1 MRTRTRFL
9 LLVLSVLVPSFI
21 AAALAVAYV
30 YRDAQQAQ
38 DRSMAET
45 ARAMALLVDNELEK
59 KEELLHALA
68 GAPSLE
74 RGDLV
79 EFYQHARRAA
89 PPPESVIV
97 LFDLDGRPLL
107 NTRRPYGSDLPPRG
121 SSNIA
126 QLMQHQSLA
135 RTFVSDLFVSRTTGG
150 RDIALQVPVYGA
162 TGNGNPGGRP
172 IRYLLS
178 LGMNVASLQQL
189 LGRQRLPAAW
199 LATLMDRNG
208 LVVARTRAPELYLG
222 KPVRDTTRALV
233 RGVQETMYESRTLDG
248 IDSRVYA
255 STVPGADWKILLS
268 IPRSELRQAPL
279 RAAALLGGMMTLLLV
294 IGLVAARRFA
304 NRAIAPIDALGRSA
318 VALGTGAEVRYQP
331 AGWAELDSVAHH
343 LADAS
348 TRIRQGRT
356 EMEARVA
363 AAIAATERA
372 QSALLKNQKLEALG
386 RLTGGIAHEY
396 NNLLQTLTTALQ
408 LAAFTTRD
416 DKVKNLIQTCQRT
429 VARATTLTGQLGSFG
444 RMQEAR
450 RTTVDLCAQLR
461 SAVQLM
467 KGSLRGNVAVEVHCT
482 DDVWPVTLEP
492 LQFDVALLNLA
503 MNARDAMPDGG
514 VLRLEARNITI
525 DAGDAG
531 AGPALARGDY
541 VLVSM
546 VDSGSGMTPEVM
558 ARALDPFFTT
568 KPPGQGTGLGL
579 PQAYAFATQ
588 AGGTLVLDS
597 IPGIGTR
604 VDLYLAR
611 ARDAVTAPPGVADG
625 AAPAHGSGTVLFV
638 EDDALVREA
647 VLRALQESGF
657 EVMVAEDGEAALRL
671 LETLETLE
679 TGKRRP
685 DVVFSDVVM
694 PGQVSGIDL
703 AGILRQRYPGL
714 PVILATG
721 YTEQQ
726 IAVPDVQ
733 VLAKP
738 YAIEQLV
745 AVLSQAVVQD

>member
-38 DRSMAET
+38 NRSMAET

-59 KEELLHALA
+59 KEELLRALA

-121 SSNIA
+121 GSNIA
-126 QLMQHQSLA
+126 QLMQNKDPA
-135 RTFVSDLFVSRTTGG
+135 NTFVSDLFVSRTTGG
-150 RDIALQVPVYGA
+150 HDIALQVPVYGA
-162 TGNGNPGGRP
+162 AGNGNPGARP

-178 LGMNVASLQQL
+178 LGMNVGSLQQL
-189 LGRQRLPAAW
+189 LGRQRLPAPW
-199 LATLMDRNG
+199 LATLIDRNA

-279 RAAALLGGMMTLLLV
+279 RAAALLGGMMALLLV
-294 IGLVAARRFA
+294 VGLVAARRFA
-304 NRAIAPIDALGRSA
+304 SRAIAPIDALGRSA

-348 TRIRQGRT
+348 TRIRQGQT

-416 DKVKNLIQTCQRT
+416 DKVKSLVQTCQRT

-444 RMQEAR
+444 HMQEAR
-450 RTTVDLCAQLR
+450 RSTVDLCEQLR

-467 KGSLRGNVAVEVHCT
+467 KGSLSGKVAVEVHCT
-482 DDVWPVTLEP
+482 DEVWPVTLEP

-525 DAGDAG
+525 DSDG

-611 ARDAVTAPPGVADG
+611 ARDAVMAAPTIDGNG

-657 EVMVAEDGEAALRL
+657 DVMVAENGEAALRL
-671 LETLETLE
+671 LESDA
-679 TGKRRP
+679 RRP
-685 DVVFSDVVM
+685 GVVFSDVVM

-726 IAVPDVQ
+726 VAVPDVQ

-745 AVLSQAVVQD
+745 AVLSQAVVQN

>member
-9 LLVLSVLVPSFI
+9 LLVLSILVPSFI

-30 YRDAQQAQ
+30 YHDAQKAQ
-38 DRSMAET
+38 NRSMAET
-45 ARAMALLVDNELEK
+45 ARAMALLVDNELGNRET
-59 KEELLHALA
+59 LLRALA
-68 GAPSLE
+68 VSPALQDGRLA
-74 RGDLV
+74 V
-79 EFYQHARRAA
+79 FHQHARRAV
-89 PPPESVIV
+89 PPPASVVV

-107 NTRRPYGSDLPPRG
+107 NSRLAYGEPLPLRG
-121 SSNIA
+121 ASNIG
-126 QLMQHQSLA
+126 QLMQRYGA
-135 RTFVSDLFVSRTTGG
+135 DRTLVSDLFRSKLTG
-150 RDIALQVPVYGA
+150 RYDYAVQVPVKSGEH
-162 TGNGNPGGRP
+162 

-178 LGMNVASLQQL
+178 IGVDADALDRLLQ
-189 LGRQRLPAAW
+189 RQRLPQDW
-199 LATLMDRNG
+199 LATVVDRNG
-208 LVVARTRAPELYLG
+208 IVVARSRTPELFVG
-222 KPVRDTTRALV
+222 KPVRAATLSRLAIPGD
-233 RGVQETMYESRTLDG
+233 QMYESQSLDG
-248 IDSRVYA
+248 VESRVFA
-255 STVPGADWKILLS
+255 STVPASGWKILLS
-268 IPRSELRQAPL
+268 VPSSELRAAPL
-279 RAAALLGGMMTLLLV
+279 RASALLGGAMALLL
-294 IGLVAARRFA
+294 IAGLVAARRFA
-304 NRAIAPIDALGRSA
+304 NRAIAPIEALDQSARALGE
-318 VALGTGAEVRYQP
+318 GAEVRYAA
-331 AGWAELDSVAHH
+331 AGWAELDSVAQH
-343 LADAS
+343 LAEAS
-348 TRIRQGRT
+348 TRIRHGQT

-408 LAAFTTRD
+408 LAAFSTREE
-416 DKVKNLIQTCQRT
+416 KVKGLIQTCQRT

-444 RMQEAR
+444 RLQEAKVS
-450 RTTVDLCAQLR
+450 TVDVCEQLR

-467 KGSLRGNVAVEVHCT
+467 KGSLRGDVAVEVHCE
-482 DDVWPVTLEP
+482 DGVWPVTVEP

-503 MNARDAMPDGG
+503 MNARDAMPNGG
-514 VLRLEARNITI
+514 LLRLEARNVSI
-525 DAGDAG
+525 DG
-531 AGPALARGDY
+531 AHDSLARGDY

-546 VDSGSGMTPEVM
+546 VDSGSGMPGAVM

-579 PQAYAFATQ
+579 PQAYAFASQ
-588 AGGTLVLDS
+588 AGGTLILDS

-611 ARDAVTAPPGVADG
+611 AQDDIASASAIDERASK
-625 AAPAHGSGTVLFV
+625 AHGSGTVLFV

-647 VLRALQESGF
+647 VMRALMESGF

-671 LETLETLE
+671 LES
-679 TGKRRP
+679 GPHP
-685 DVVFSDVVM
+685 DAVFSDIVM

-703 AGILRQRYPGL
+703 AAILRQRHPGL

-726 IAVPDVQ
+726 IAVPGVQ

-745 AVLSQAVVQD
+745 AILSKATAKA

>member
-30 YRDAQQAQ
+30 YYDAQEAQ

-45 ARAMALLVDNELEK
+45 ARAMALLVDNELET
-59 KEELLHALA
+59 KETLLHALA

-74 RGDLV
+74 RGNLP
-79 EFYQHARRAA
+79 EFYEHARRAA
-89 PPPESVIV
+89 PPPESALILSAV
-97 LFDLDGRPLL
+97 DGRMLL
-107 NTRRPYGSDLPPRG
+107 NTRRAYGSVLPLR
-121 SSNIA
+121 SASNIA
-126 QLMQHQSLA
+126 QLMERQGA
-135 RTFVSDLFVSRTTGG
+135 DRTLVSDLFVSKMTQRY
-150 RDIALQVPVYGA
+150 DVALQVPVKSA
-162 TGNGNPGGRP
+162 NR
-172 IRYLLS
+172 IRYLLALS
-178 LGMNVASLQQL
+178 IDASSVQQL
-189 LGRQRLPAAW
+189 LLRQRLPGQW
-199 LATLMDRNG
+199 LATVVDRNG
-208 LVVARTRAPELYLG
+208 IVVARTRSPERYVG
-222 KPVRDTTRALV
+222 KPMGESTRRLIAGVR
-233 RGVQETMYESRTLDG
+233 ETMIESRTLDG
-248 IDSRVYA
+248 IESRVFV
-255 STVPGADWKILLS
+255 STVPAADWKILLS
-268 IPRSELRQAPL
+268 IPRSGLREAPL
-279 RAAALLGGMMTLLLV
+279 RAAALLGGTMALLL
-294 IGLVAARRFA
+294 IAGLAAARRFA
-304 NRAIAPIDALGRSA
+304 NRAIAPIEALGLSA
-318 VALGTGAEVRYQP
+318 QALGAGAEVRYAP

-348 TRIRQGRT
+348 TRMRHSQT

-408 LAAFTTRD
+408 LAAFSTRE
-416 DKVKNLIQTCQRT
+416 DKVKSLIQTCQRT

-444 RMQEAR
+444 RLQAAR
-450 RTTVDLCAQLR
+450 LSTVDVCEQLR

-467 KGSLRGNVAVEVHCT
+467 KGSLRSDVTVEVHCE

-503 MNARDAMPDGG
+503 LNARDAMPAGG
-514 VLRLEARNITI
+514 LLRLDARNVSI
-525 DAGDAG
+525 DG
-531 AGPALARGDY
+531 ADGNVARGDY

-546 VDSGSGMTPEVM
+546 VDSGSGMLPDVM

-579 PQAYAFATQ
+579 PQAYAFAAQ

-604 VDLYLAR
+604 VDMYLAR
-611 ARDAVTAPPGVADG
+611 AQAQV
-625 AAPAHGSGTVLFV
+625 AAPAPGTGGEAAPVRGSGTVLFV
-638 EDDALVREA
+638 EDDVLVREA
-647 VLRALQESGF
+647 VTRALMESGF
-657 EVMVAEDGEAALRL
+657 AVLVAEDGETALRL
-671 LETLETLE
+671 LDHSAT
-679 TGKRRP
+679 RP

-694 PGQVSGIDL
+694 PGPVSGIDL
-703 AGILRQRYPGL
+703 AGILQQRFPGL

-745 AVLSQAVVQD
+745 TILSKAAAQA

>member
-9 LLVLSVLVPSFI
+9 LLVLSILVPAFI

-30 YRDAQQAQ
+30 YRDAQAAQ
-38 DRSMAET
+38 NRGMAET
-45 ARAMALLVDNELEK
+45 ARAMALLVDSELQK
-59 KEELLHALA
+59 REEVLRALA
-68 GAPSLE
+68 ASPALAEDRLPS
-74 RGDLV
+74 
-79 EFYQHARRAA
+79 FYRHAA
-89 PPPESVIV
+89 SVVSPRDSAII
-97 LFDLDGRPLL
+97 LFTPDWRQLL
-107 NTRRPYGSDLPPRG
+107 NTRRPFGTSLPTRTAANIPALMKVYGSDRAL
-121 SSNIA
+121 
-126 QLMQHQSLA
+126 
-135 RTFVSDLFVSRTTGG
+135 VSDMFTGQVAK
-150 RDIALQVPVYGA
+150 RQDFAIQVPVKFD
-162 TGNGNPGGRP
+162 GNL
-172 IRYLLS
+172 RYLLTMAVSVSS
-178 LGMNVASLQQL
+178 LHGL
-189 LGRQRLPAAW
+189 LLRQHLPEGW
-199 LATLMDRNG
+199 LATVVDRNG
-208 LVVARTRAPELYLG
+208 VVVARTRSPERFVG
-222 KPVRDTTRALV
+222 KPMSKSTHERIAKVA
-233 RGVQETMYESRTLDG
+233 ETMIESRTLDG
-248 IDSRVYA
+248 VDSRVFV
-255 STVPGADWKILLS
+255 STVPDVGWKVLLS
-268 IPRSELRQAPL
+268 IPASELDEAPL
-279 RAAALLGGMMTLLLV
+279 RASALLGGLMTVLLL

-304 NRAIAPIDALGRSA
+304 NRAIVPIEALATSAKALGQ
-318 VALGTGAEVRYQP
+318 GAEVRYAP
-331 AGWAELDSVAHH
+331 AGWAELDNVARH

-348 TRIRQGRT
+348 TRIRQGQT

-408 LAAFTTRD
+408 LAAFSTREE
-416 DKVKNLIQTCQRT
+416 KIKSLIQTCQRT

-444 RMQEAR
+444 RLQEAR
-450 RTTVDLCAQLR
+450 RTTVDVCEQLR

-467 KGSLRGNVAVEVHCT
+467 KGSLRGDVAVEVHC
-482 DDVWPVTLEP
+482 DEGVWPVTVEP

-503 MNARDAMPDGG
+503 MNARDAMPGG
-514 VLRLEARNITI
+514 GLLRLEARNVEI
-525 DAGDAG
+525 DGTDG
-531 AGPALARGDY
+531 HLARGDY

-546 VDSGSGMTPEVM
+546 VDSGSGMTPEIM

-611 ARDAVTAPPGVADG
+611 AQAEAVL
-625 AAPAHGSGTVLFV
+625 APAPDGDAPAVRGSGTVLFV

-647 VLRALQESGF
+647 VMRALQESGF
-657 EVMVAEDGEAALRL
+657 EVLVAEDGEAALRL
-671 LETLETLE
+671 LETNA
-679 TGKRRP
+679 RRP

-726 IAVPDVQ
+726 VALPDVQ

-745 AVLSQAVVQD
+745 SVLSQATAR

>member
-9 LLVLSVLVPSFI
+9 LLVLSILVPSFI

-30 YRDAQQAQ
+30 YRDAQESQN
-38 DRSMAET
+38 RSMAET

-59 KEELLHALA
+59 KETLLRVLA

-74 RGDLV
+74 RNDLI
-79 EFYQHARRAA
+79 EFYEHARRAA
-89 PPPESVIV
+89 SPPESAVV
-97 LFDLDGRPLL
+97 LFDLDGKPLL
-107 NTRRPYGSDLPPRG
+107 NSRVAYGKPLPLRG
-121 SSNIA
+121 SSNIS
-126 QLMQHQSLA
+126 QLMVRHGA
-135 RTFVSDLFVSRTTGG
+135 DRTLVSDVFRARVTG
-150 RDIALQVPVYGA
+150 RLDFAVQVPVKSDE
-162 TGNGNPGGRP
+162 R
-172 IRYLLS
+172 IRYRLA
-178 LGMNVASLQQL
+178 LGVNADSLQRL
-189 LGRQRLPAAW
+189 LLRQHLPSQW
-199 LATLMDRNG
+199 LATLVDRNG
-208 LVVARTRAPELYLG
+208 VVVARTRSPERWIG
-222 KPVRDTTRALV
+222 KPMSGDAHARIARYT
-233 RGVQETMYESRTLDG
+233 ETMIESRTLDG
-248 IDSRVYA
+248 VKSRVFV
-255 STVPGADWKILLS
+255 STVPASGWKILLS
-268 IPRSELRQAPL
+268 IPRSELRAAPL
-279 RAAALLGGMMTLLLV
+279 RAAALLGGLMTLLLV
-294 IGLVAARRFA
+294 AGLATAHRFA
-304 NRAIAPIDALGRSA
+304 NRAIAPIEALGRSA
-318 VALGTGAEVRYQP
+318 RAMGEGLEVPYAA

-348 TRIRQGRT
+348 TRIRHSQG

-408 LAAFTTRD
+408 LAAFSTREE
-416 DKVKNLIQTCQRT
+416 KVKSLIQTCQRT
-429 VARATTLTGQLGSFG
+429 VTRATTLTGQLGSFG
-444 RMQEAR
+444 RLQEAR
-450 RTTVDLCAQLR
+450 RTTVDVCEQLR

-467 KGSLRGNVAVEVHCT
+467 KGSLRGDVAVEVHCEE
-482 DDVWPVTLEP
+482 DVWPVTVEP

-503 MNARDAMPDGG
+503 LNARDAMPNGG
-514 VLRLEARNITI
+514 TLRVEARNVAH
-525 DAGDAG
+525 DG
-531 AGPALARGDY
+531 ADGSLNRGDY

-546 VDSGSGMTPEVM
+546 VDSGSGMAPEIM

-579 PQAYAFATQ
+579 PQAYAFAAQ
-588 AGGTLVLDS
+588 AGGTLILDS

-611 ARDAVTAPPGVADG
+611 ARLEVTAAAAIEAD
-625 AAPAHGSGTVLFV
+625 AAPVRGSGTVLFV
-638 EDDALVREA
+638 EDDSLVREA
-647 VLRALQESGF
+647 VMRALLESGF
-657 EVMVAEDGEAALRL
+657 EVVAAEDGEAALRQ
-671 LETLETLE
+671 LESAT
-679 TGKRRP
+679 RRP

-726 IAVPDVQ
+726 VALPDVQ

-745 AVLSQAVVQD
+745 AILSKATATTRK

>member
-1 MRTRTRFL
+1 M
-9 LLVLSVLVPSFI
+9 
-21 AAALAVAYV
+21 
-30 YRDAQQAQ
+30 
-38 DRSMAET
+38 
-45 ARAMALLVDNELEK
+45 
-59 KEELLHALA
+59 
-68 GAPSLE
+68 
-74 RGDLV
+74 
-79 EFYQHARRAA
+79 
-89 PPPESVIV
+89 IV

-121 SSNIA
+121 GSNIA
-126 QLMQHQSLA
+126 QLMQDKNPA
-135 RTFVSDLFVSRTTGG
+135 NTFVSDLFVSRTTGG
-150 RDIALQVPVYGA
+150 HDIALQVPVYGGS
-162 TGNGNPGGRP
+162 GNGNPGSRP

-178 LGMNVASLQQL
+178 LGMNVGSLQQL

-199 LATLMDRNG
+199 LATLIDRNG

-279 RAAALLGGMMTLLLV
+279 RAAALLGGMMALLLV
-294 IGLVAARRFA
+294 VGLVAARRFA
-304 NRAIAPIDALGRSA
+304 SRAIAPIDALGRSA
-318 VALGTGAEVRYQP
+318 MALGTGAEVRYQP

-348 TRIRQGRT
+348 TRIRQGQT

-416 DKVKNLIQTCQRT
+416 DKVKSLVQTCQRT

-450 RTTVDLCAQLR
+450 RTTVDLCEQLR

-467 KGSLRGNVAVEVHCT
+467 KGSLSGKAAVEVHCT
-482 DDVWPVTLEP
+482 DEVWPVTLEP

-514 VLRLEARNITI
+514 VLRLDASNITI
-525 DAGDAG
+525 DDNHAT
-531 AGPALARGDY
+531 LARGDY

-546 VDSGSGMTPEVM
+546 VDSGSGMTPEIM

-579 PQAYAFATQ
+579 TQAYAFATQ

-611 ARDAVTAPPGVADG
+611 ARDAVLAAPNIGAGAGDDG
-625 AAPAHGSGTVLFV
+625 AAPARGSGTVLFV
-638 EDDALVREA
+638 EDDGLVREA

-671 LETLETLE
+671 LETDA
-679 TGKRRP
+679 RRP

-703 AGILRQRYPGL
+703 AGILRQRYPDL

-726 IAVPDVQ
+726 VAVPDVQ

-745 AVLSQAVVQD
+745 AVLAQAVVHD

>member
-9 LLVLSVLVPSFI
+9 LLVLSILVPAFI

-30 YRDAQQAQ
+30 YRDAQKAQ
-38 DRSMAET
+38 NRSMTET

-59 KEELLHALA
+59 KEELLHVLA
-68 GAPSLE
+68 GAPALE
-74 RGDLV
+74 RGDLP
-79 EFYQHARRAA
+79 EFYEHARRAT
-89 PPPESVIV
+89 PVPESAIV
-97 LFDLDGRPLL
+97 LSQLDGRMLL
-107 NTRRPYGSDLPPRG
+107 NTRRPYGSALPLRNA
-121 SSNIA
+121 SN
-126 QLMQHQSLA
+126 LA
-135 RTFVSDLFVSRTTGG
+135 ELGKRNGLGKTVVSDLFRSQTTG
-150 RDIALQVPVYGA
+150 RYDVALQVPVRS
-162 TGNGNPGGRP
+162 GGT
-172 IRYLLS
+172 IRHVLALSMHASTLQRLLE
-178 LGMNVASLQQL
+178 
-189 LGRQRLPAAW
+189 RQRLPQGW
-199 LATLMDRNG
+199 LATVVDRKG
-208 LVVARTRAPELYLG
+208 VIVARSRLAEQYVG
-222 KPVRDTTRALV
+222 QPVRATTRSRLATP
-233 RGVQETMYESRTLDG
+233 GDQMFESRSLDG
-248 IDSRVYA
+248 VASRVFA
-255 STVPGADWKILLS
+255 STVPASDWKILLS
-268 IPRSELRQAPL
+268 VPTSELREAPL
-279 RAAALLGGMMTLLLV
+279 RAAALLGGLMALLL
-294 IGLVAARRFA
+294 ISGMVAARRFA
-304 NRAIAPIDALGRSA
+304 SRAIAPIEALGHNA
-318 VALGTGAEVRYQP
+318 QALGDGAEVRYVP
-331 AGWAELDSVAHH
+331 AGWAELDSVAQR
-343 LADAS
+343 LAEAG
-348 TRIRQGRT
+348 TRIRHNQH

-408 LAAFTTRD
+408 LAAFSTREE
-416 DKVKNLIQTCQRT
+416 KVKSLIQTCQRT

-444 RMQEAR
+444 RLQEAR
-450 RTTVDLCAQLR
+450 VTTVDVCEQLR

-467 KGSLRGNVAVEVHCT
+467 KGSVRGDVAVEVHCEE
-482 DDVWPVTLEP
+482 DVWPVTVEP

-503 MNARDAMPDGG
+503 LNARDAMPQGGLLRVEAKNAEVDGSHH
-514 VLRLEARNITI
+514 
-525 DAGDAG
+525 D
-531 AGPALARGDY
+531 LARGDY
-541 VLVSM
+541 VLVSL

-611 ARDAVTAPPGVADG
+611 ARDAVEAEAGIADG
-625 AAPAHGSGTVLFV
+625 AVPARGSGTVLFV

-647 VLRALQESGF
+647 VVRALLESGF
-657 EVMVAEDGEAALRL
+657 EVLVAEDGEAALRL
-671 LETLETLE
+671 LDGNE
-679 TGKRRP
+679 RRP
-685 DVVFSDVVM
+685 DIVFSDIVM

-714 PVILATG
+714 PVVLATG

-726 IAVPDVQ
+726 IAVPGVQ

-745 AVLSQAVVQD
+745 AILSKSTAKA

>member
-9 LLVLSVLVPSFI
+9 LLVLSILVPSFI

-38 DRSMAET
+38 NRSMTET
-45 ARAMALLVDNELEK
+45 TRAMALLVDNELGT
-59 KEELLHALA
+59 KETLLRTLA
-68 GAPSLE
+68 GSPALE
-74 RGDLV
+74 EGHLAAFH
-79 EFYQHARRAA
+79 EHARRVA
-89 PPPESVIV
+89 PPPASAVV
-97 LFDLDGRPLL
+97 LFDLEGRPLL
-107 NTRRPYGSDLPPRG
+107 NSRLPIDGPLPQRRA
-121 SSNIA
+121 SNIGE
-126 QLMQHQSLA
+126 LMKRYGA
-135 RTFVSDLFVSRTTGG
+135 DRTLVSDLFRAQVTG
-150 RDIALQVPVYGA
+150 RYDFAVQVPVRSG
-162 TGNGNPGGRP
+162 TR
-172 IRYLLS
+172 IRYMLSMGVNADALQRLL
-178 LGMNVASLQQL
+178 Q
-189 LGRQRLPAAW
+189 RQRLPQGW
-199 LATLMDRNG
+199 LASIVDRNG
-208 LVVARTRAPELYLG
+208 IVVARSRNPERYVGQPVRAATRARLAIPG
-222 KPVRDTTRALV
+222 D
-233 RGVQETMYESRTLDG
+233 QMYESRSLDG
-248 IDSRVYA
+248 VDSRVFA
-255 STVPGADWKILLS
+255 SSVPAADWKILLS
-268 IPRSELRQAPL
+268 VPRSELRAAPL
-279 RAAALLGGMMTLLLV
+279 RAAALLGGLMALLLV
-294 IGLVAARRFA
+294 VGLAAAHRFA
-304 NRAIAPIDALGRSA
+304 TRAIASIESLGRSA
-318 VALGTGAEVRYQP
+318 RALGEGAEVRYAP
-331 AGWAELDSVAHH
+331 AGWAELDSVAQH

-348 TRIRQGRT
+348 TRIRHGQT

-408 LAAFTTRD
+408 LAAFATREE
-416 DKVKNLIQTCQRT
+416 KVKGLIQTCQRT

-444 RMQEAR
+444 RLQEAR
-450 RTTVDLCAQLR
+450 LTTVDVREQLR

-467 KGSLRGNVAVEVHCT
+467 KGSLRGDVAVEVHCE
-482 DDVWPVTLEP
+482 DGLWPVTLEP

-503 MNARDAMPDGG
+503 TNARDAMPDGG
-514 VLRLEARNITI
+514 LLRLEARNVAI
-525 DAGDAG
+525 DG
-531 AGPALARGDY
+531 AHDSLARGDY

-546 VDSGSGMTPEVM
+546 VDSGSGMQPAIM

-588 AGGTLVLDS
+588 AGGTLTLDS

-611 ARDAVTAPPGVADG
+611 AGDDLAPAPGG
-625 AAPAHGSGTVLFV
+625 EERAAPAHGSGSVLFV

-647 VLRALQESGF
+647 VMRALQESGF
-657 EVMVAEDGEAALRL
+657 EVMAAEDGEAALRL
-671 LETLETLE
+671 LES
-679 TGKRRP
+679 GPRP
-685 DVVFSDVVM
+685 DAVFSDIVM

-703 AGILRQRYPGL
+703 AAILRQRYPGL

-726 IAVPDVQ
+726 VAVPGVQ

-745 AVLSQAVVQD
+745 ALLSKAAAKAGST

>member
-9 LLVLSVLVPSFI
+9 LLVLSILVPSFI
-21 AAALAVAYV
+21 ASALAVAYV
-30 YRDAQQAQ
+30 YRDAQEAQ
-38 DRSMAET
+38 NRGMAET

-59 KEELLHALA
+59 KEEVLRALA
-68 GAPSLE
+68 ASPALANGHL
-74 RGDLV
+74 DD
-79 EFYQHARRAA
+79 FYFHARSVV
-89 PPPESVIV
+89 PPPESTVI
-97 LFDLDGRPLL
+97 LFDLESRQLL
-107 NTRRPYGSDLPPRG
+107 NTRRPFGTALPTR
-121 SSNIA
+121 SAANLA
-126 QLMQHQSLA
+126 QLAA
-135 RTFVSDLFVSRTTGG
+135 RDGVDRTLVSDLFMAQLAKRH
-150 RDIALQVPVYGA
+150 DFAIQVPVKA
-162 TGNGNPGGRP
+162 DNRL
-172 IRYLLS
+172 RYLLTM
-178 LGMNVASLQQL
+178 GVHASALQPL
-189 LGRQRLPAAW
+189 LLRQRLPAAW
-199 LATLMDRNG
+199 LATLIDRNG
-208 LVVARTRAPELYLG
+208 AVVARSRDPELFVG
-222 KPVRDTTRALV
+222 KVLSEKTRKLIMDKP
-233 RGVQETMYESRTLDG
+233 ETVVEAPNLEG
-248 IDSRVYA
+248 IDVRVYV
-255 STVPGADWKILLS
+255 STLPGSEWKILLS
-268 IPRSELRQAPL
+268 IPASELRAAPL
-279 RAAALLGGMMTLLLV
+279 RAAALLGGLMALLLT

-304 NRAIAPIDALGRSA
+304 NRAIAPIEALGHSA
-318 VALGTGAEVRYQP
+318 QALGEGAEVRYAP

-348 TRIRQGRT
+348 TRIRHSQT

-408 LAAFTTRD
+408 LAAFSTRE
-416 DKVKNLIQTCQRT
+416 DKVKSLIQTCQRT

-444 RMQEAR
+444 RLQAAR
-450 RTTVDLCAQLR
+450 LSTVDVCAQLR

-467 KGSLRGNVAVEVHCT
+467 KGSLRSDVTVEVHCEE
-482 DDVWPVTLEP
+482 DVWPVTLEP

-503 MNARDAMPDGG
+503 LNARDAMPAGG
-514 VLRLEARNITI
+514 LLRVDARNVSI
-525 DAGDAG
+525 DG
-531 AGPALARGDY
+531 ADGALPRGDY

-546 VDSGSGMTPEVM
+546 VDSGSGMQPDVM

-579 PQAYAFATQ
+579 PQAYAFAAQ
-588 AGGTLVLDS
+588 AGGTLILDS

-604 VDLYLAR
+604 VDMYLAR
-611 ARDAVTAPPGVADG
+611 AQAQAEASAEPGTEGGPPVR
-625 AAPAHGSGTVLFV
+625 GSGTILFV

-647 VLRALQESGF
+647 VTRALMESGF
-657 EVMVAEDGEAALRL
+657 AVLVAEDGEAALRL
-671 LETLETLE
+671 LDNSP
-679 TGKRRP
+679 KRP

-703 AGILRQRYPGL
+703 AGILRQRFPGL

-745 AVLSQAVVQD
+745 AILSKATAQA